1 MVSAVFAMQMDNA
14 ALPQTF
20 AIAIAALVRSHDTQM
35 WCVQHYTNASQS
47 SVFAAAQGITTGVA
61 SILVLV
67 LVVGVCSAFI
77 MGWWLG
83 RRKMK
88 KGLDQSKSLQND
100 LPNAAYDVPSSTMQT
115 NPAYMTVEEC
125 IATY

>member
-1 MVSAVFAMQMDNA
+1 MQYSVVVVLFEYIWYLLFAIQMDNA
-14 ALPQTF
+14 TVPQTF
-20 AIAIAALVRSHDTQM
+20 AIAIAALVRSHDIQM
-35 WCVQHYTNASQS
+35 WCVQHCTNASQS

-88 KGLDQSKSLQND
+88 KGVGSEQVSPK
-100 LPNAAYDVPSSTMQT
+100 
-115 NPAYMTVEEC
+115 
-125 IATY
+125 

>member
-1 MVSAVFAMQMDNA
+1 MQMDKA
-14 ALPQTF
+14 ALPQTL
-20 AIAIAALVRSHDTQM
+20 AIAIAALVSSHDIQM

-47 SVFAAAQGITTGVA
+47 SVFAAAQGITIGVA

-77 MGWWLG
+77 VGWWLG

-100 LPNAAYDVPSSTMQT
+100 LRNAAYDVPSSTMQT

-125 IATY
+125 MAT

>member
-1 MVSAVFAMQMDNA
+1 MQMDNA
-14 ALPQTF
+14 ALLRTF
-20 AIAIAALVRSHDTQM
+20 AIAIAALVRSHDIQM

-47 SVFAAAQGITTGVA
+47 SVFAVAQGITIGVA
-61 SILVLV
+61 STLVLV

-77 MGWWLG
+77 VGWWLG

-88 KGLDQSKSLQND
+88 KGLDQSKPLQTD
-100 LPNAAYDVPSSTMQT
+100 LRNAAYDVPSSTMQT

-125 IATY
+125 TAN

>member
-1 MVSAVFAMQMDNA
+1 MQMDNA

-20 AIAIAALVRSHDTQM
+20 AIAMAALVCSHDIQM

-47 SVFAAAQGITTGVA
+47 SVFAAAQGITIGVA

-77 MGWWLG
+77 VGWWLG

-100 LPNAAYDVPSSTMQT
+100 LQNAAYDVPSSTMQT

-125 IATY
+125 MAT

>member
-1 MVSAVFAMQMDNA
+1 MQMDKA

-20 AIAIAALVRSHDTQM
+20 ATVIAALVCSHDIQI
-35 WCVQHYTNASQS
+35 WCVQHYTSVSQS
-47 SVFAAAQGITTGVA
+47 SVFAAAQGISIGVA
-61 SILVLV
+61 SILILV

-77 MGWWLG
+77 MGWVLG

-88 KGLDQSKSLQND
+88 KGLDRSKSLQND

-115 NPAYMTVEEC
+115 NPAYITVEEYM
-125 IATY
+125 AT

>member
-1 MVSAVFAMQMDNA
+1 
-14 ALPQTF
+14 
-20 AIAIAALVRSHDTQM
+20 M

-47 SVFAAAQGITTGVA
+47 SVFAAAHDQGITTGVA

-83 RRKMK
+83 RRRMK

-100 LPNAAYDVPSSTMQT
+100 LRNAAYDVPSSTMQT

-125 IATY
+125 MTT